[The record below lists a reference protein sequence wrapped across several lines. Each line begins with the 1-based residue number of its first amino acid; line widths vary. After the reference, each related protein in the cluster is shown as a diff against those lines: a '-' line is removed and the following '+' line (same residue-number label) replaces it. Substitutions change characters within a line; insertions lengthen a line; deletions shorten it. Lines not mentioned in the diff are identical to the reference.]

1 MLMNIGELSM
11 GMGKIFIREFME
23 TAQHISCTEGQLL
36 FKKGE
41 TTHYF
46 FTLIEGEFRL
56 IIGTN
61 MQQVYTVC
69 LPGEIFG
76 WSSLVGGSTYS
87 ATAVCTRFSR
97 ILRFDHDLLD
107 DLLNRF
113 PVSGFL
119 FYKTLARVL
128 GNRLLESYRLLLGR
142 EISGLEHAVDDLIM
156 AG

>member
-1 MLMNIGELSM
+1 MLINIGELSM
-11 GMGKIFIREFME
+11 GMGKIFIREFMK
-23 TAQHISCTEGQLL
+23 TAKHLSCTEGQLL
-36 FKKGE
+36 FEKGQV
-41 TTHYF
+41 THHF

-56 IIGTN
+56 IIGTHQ
-61 MQQVYTVC
+61 QQVYTVC

-87 ATAVCTRFSR
+87 ATAVCTRFSE

-119 FYKTLARVL
+119 FYKKLAKML
-128 GNRLLESYRLLLGR
+128 GCRLLESYRLILEK
-142 EISGLEHAVDDLIM
+142 EIF
-156 AG
+156 